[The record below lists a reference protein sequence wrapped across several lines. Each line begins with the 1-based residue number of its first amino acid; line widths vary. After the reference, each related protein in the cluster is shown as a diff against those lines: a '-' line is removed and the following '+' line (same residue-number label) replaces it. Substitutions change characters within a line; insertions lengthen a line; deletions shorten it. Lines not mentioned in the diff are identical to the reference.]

1 MSDGMS
7 RLRLRDRDTSAVS
20 EHEIIDEKARNQVT
34 QLDTALRSL
43 VDDSINTLRQQ
54 LELEIVSKISQLSY
68 DLSGRHLDL
77 SSITGLSDAINRS
90 NQATDRANFAADRA
104 EATIA
109 QMDIDPEDNSRH
121 AVSSGGTKRYVD
133 SSVKVVS
140 DSIKTQQSQVLPVSR
155 GGTGVTALSN
165 TPTSGSSAP
174 ITSDGVAGALAH
186 RLEVRHVK
194 SLDSLPA
201 GQEPFLAVLDDMS
214 VWLVDGTGTGNP
226 VSSSDLVTSL
236 FSGSKSNNSSVTDL
250 NKAPLGLVAYV
261 EGTANTPGSNDLWG
275 LCITVAGD
283 IHRTWVW
290 QIALGTTN
298 DLYWRHNINKS
309 GWSRW
314 VSFRVGT

>member
-20 EHEIIDEKARNQVT
+20 EHEIIDEKARSQVS

-54 LELEIVSKISQLSY
+54 LELEIANKISQLSS
-68 DLSGRHLDL
+68 DLSGHHLDL

-90 NQATDRANFAADRA
+90 NQATERANSAADRA

-140 DSIKTQQSQVLPVSR
+140 DSIKAQQSQVLPVSR

-174 ITSDGVAGALAH
+174 ITSDGVAGALDK

-194 SLDSLPA
+194 SIDSLPA

-214 VWLVDGTGTGNP
+214 VWLVDGTGNSNP
-226 VSSSDLVTSL
+226 VSSSDLVTSI
-236 FSGSKSNNSSVTDL
+236 FSGGRNNSVSDL
-250 NKAPLGLVAYV
+250 NKAPLGLVAYSQA
-261 EGTANTPGSNDLWG
+261 TANTPGSSDLWG
-275 LCITVAGD
+275 LCITIAGD
-283 IHRTWVW
+283 RFMTWVW
-290 QIALGTTN
+290 QIALGTIN